1 MTAPLVSL
9 SPDVFLLGM
18 HPEFSVVWDDVVPT
32 NVEAL
37 QLLSA
42 ARSISFLVICDATPF
57 RCDCRSY
64 VQRKYIFLIP
74 LLYGLG

>member
-57 RCDCRSY
+57 RCDCRS
-64 VQRKYIFLIP
+64 
-74 LLYGLG
+74 